1 MKAWYARRR
10 HWIVPLAWVLGAW
23 VAWWVFFGAPER
35 ARNRA
40 INPAVF
46 QAFRYIEGHCARE
59 VFPNETVRCQAA
71 LRAMAECTAK
81 IPPAAQATTTRSY
94 LLLGLLCRRCIL
106 GRKRAEALGLGG

>member
-23 VAWWVFFGAPER
+23 VAWWLFFGAPER

-81 IPPAAQATTTRSY
+81 DPACSAGDYHAELFAAGFTLPALYLGAQAR
-94 LLLGLLCRRCIL
+94 
-106 GRKRAEALGLGG
+106 

>member
-35 ARNRA
+35 ARNQA

-46 QAFRYIEGHCARE
+46 QAFRYIESQCLRE
-59 VFPNETVRCQAA
+59 VFPNETVRCQTA
-71 LRAMAECTAK
+71 LQAMAECASK
-81 IPPAAQATTTRSY
+81 DPACSASDYHAELFSAGFVLPALY
-94 LLLGLLCRRCIL
+94 
-106 GRKRAEALGLGG
+106 RK